1 MKHTFK
7 AFKRY
12 NNFFCLMSRKFDLR
26 LMWRRLW
33 SGLSSIYF
41 VFHFYI
47 LCIIFI
53 SVSMFITW
61 LTLKFELS
69 VRSCRRAPSVV
80 WFARFGRCFF
90 RSSWYSG
97 HSINICWTEMV
108 TRHLWHFGASLF
120 SIRWPWVSLVC
131 PMRKRASTTS
141 LCLDLWKEDVQYL
154 NLGLMILSF
163 TGPSRSHS
171 SCHKSL
177 WYFLAE
183 RT

>member
-1 MKHTFK
+1 
-7 AFKRY
+7 
-12 NNFFCLMSRKFDLR
+12 
-26 LMWRRLW
+26 MWRRLE
-33 SGLSSIYF
+33 SGYLSLCDI
-41 VFHFYI
+41 FHFYI
-47 LCIIFI
+47 LLIIFI
-53 SVSMFITW
+53 SVSRLITW
-61 LTLKFELS
+61 FWSKFGLS
-69 VRSCRRAPSVV
+69 VRSCRSAPSVV
-80 WFARFGRCFF
+80 NLDKFGIYFF

-154 NLGLMILSF
+154 NLGLTILNF
-163 TGPSRSHS
+163 TGPHRYHS